1 MHYNFNET
9 KERRI
14 YNNVGT
20 GSDVKTYL
28 QWKEH
33 VVDQHKNASND
44 ETKNFIKFLNAKKRK
59 YRVRNEISLGM
70 ILPILVLI
78 ITLFSSLFSSLYS
91 QMEQISELNSEITK
105 YSEEQKLKT
114 DEILKSIGED
124 SVNKTIFIKVM
135 TMRGDDLKENIN
147 QYYRLAGGTF
157 IVSVLLSAVFVVIYK
172 SRCKKIFFLDDYIEI
187 LESF

>member
-33 VVDQHKNASND
+33 VVDQHKNAHKD

-59 YRVRNEISLGM
+59 HRVRNEISLGM
-70 ILPILVLI
+70 ILPLLILI
-78 ITLFSSLFSSLYS
+78 ITLFSSHISAFYS
-91 QMEQISELNSEITK
+91 QMEQLSELKSEYAK
-105 YSEEQKLKT
+105 FDQDLKLKN
-114 DEILKSIGED
+114 DEIIKALGEEAVYKAGFVNEMTEKLKDFE
-124 SVNKTIFIKVM
+124 
-135 TMRGDDLKENIN
+135 ENIN
-147 QYYRLAGGTF
+147 RYYNLLMATF
-157 IVSVLLSAVFVVIYK
+157 FVTISAFVIIICVYR
-172 SRCKKIFFLDDYIEI
+172 SGCKKVFFLEDYIEI
-187 LESF
+187 LEDL